1 MPRKSNPDLKRP
13 PLTREIVLAAINR
26 IGGAASKQDL
36 ARALDVRG
44 DERVELRAIL
54 KDLEAEGALG
64 RTGKRAFA
72 SATALPESGV
82 MDVIDRD
89 ADGEL
94 LGRMRGKDGL
104 FGPTVRLAPG
114 AMRGGKPGE
123 VAIGIGD
130 RVMVRVVREDDGPV
144 ARVTKK
150 LGQSAHR
157 ILGVYRSDGR
167 GRGGGRVEPADR
179 KARQDLMIL
188 PEHVFG
194 ATDGDLVLVELH
206 IGARPQ
212 GPKRGVIKE
221 VVGRLDDPRAAS
233 ILAIHAH
240 GIPMG
245 FSEDEEAQARA
256 AQKPTLHGRTDL
268 RHLPLITIDPEDA
281 RDHDDAVFAQ
291 ADDDPKNAG
300 GWRVWVAIA
309 DVAAY
314 VTANSALDRGALKRG
329 NSTYFPDRV
338 APMLP
343 ETLSADLC
351 SLREGEERACLA
363 VEAVFDKSG
372 QKKSHRFV
380 RGLMKSAAKLSYAQA
395 QAAFDNTPG
404 PKAAPLMD
412 QIIKPLWDAY
422 QCMKIG
428 REKRAP
434 LEIQSSEHRIT
445 FGPDGRVNGVR
456 KRETLEA
463 NKLIEEM
470 MVMANV
476 CAAETLEA
484 KRTPLL
490 YRVHDKPSDTKL
502 AALTDF
508 LSTVD
513 LQWAQGQVVLPARF
527 NRLLQLAAQTEHG
540 AIVNEVVLRTQAQ
553 AVYSPDNIGHFGLN
567 LGRYAHFTSPI
578 RRYADVIVHRGLVR
592 ALGLGKD
599 GLTQDEEGR
608 LEEIAEHITMC
619 ERRSMA
625 AEREA
630 TERYIAA
637 FLADRVGAT
646 FEGRISGVT
655 RFGLFVKLIETN
667 ADGLVPISSL
677 DERYF
682 HDEGAHALV
691 GERSGRQFK
700 LGQKVEVR
708 LEDAVPVSGGL
719 LFAMLSEPEAGV
731 PGAKRRP
738 TPARTPFSRAPGRS
752 GPKPKHAGPKHAG
765 PKQVGPKQAGPKQ
778 ASAGKNVAERKN
790 SKKKKK
796 R

>member
-1 MPRKSNPDLKRP
+1 MPKIQKTPHLKRP

-36 ARALDVRG
+36 ARALDVVG
-44 DERVELRAIL
+44 DERKALRAIL
-54 KDLEAEGALG
+54 KELEAEGALG

-72 SATALPESGV
+72 SATSLPDSGV
-82 MDVIDRD
+82 MDVVDRD

-114 AMRGGKPGE
+114 TARGGKPGE
-123 VAIGIGD
+123 VAVGVGD
-130 RVMVRVVREDDGPV
+130 RVLVRVVREDDGPV

-150 LGQSAHR
+150 LGQSAHH
-157 ILGVYRSDGR
+157 ILGVFRASDDPRAR
-167 GRGGGRVEPADR
+167 GAGRVEPADR
-179 KARQDLMIL
+179 KVRHDLMIF

-194 ATDGDLVLVELH
+194 AKDGDLVLCELH
-206 IGARPQ
+206 TGGRAH
-212 GPKRGVIKE
+212 GPKRGVVKE
-221 VVGRLDDPRAAS
+221 IVGRMDDPRAAS

-245 FSEDEEAQARA
+245 FSEEEEAQARA
-256 AQKPTLHGRTDL
+256 AKKPTLQGRTDM

-291 ADDDPKNAG
+291 PDDDPKNAG

-314 VTANSALDRGALKRG
+314 VTPNSALDRGALKRG

-343 ETLSADLC
+343 ESLSADLC
-351 SLREGEERACLA
+351 SLREGEDRACLA
-363 VEAVFDKSG
+363 VEAVFDKTG
-372 QKKSHRFV
+372 AKKSHRFV

-395 QAAFDNTPG
+395 QAAFDGKPDA
-404 PKAAPLMD
+404 KAAPLVD
-412 QIIKPLWDAY
+412 AILKPIWDAY
-422 QCMKIG
+422 QCMKLG
-428 REKRAP
+428 REKRSP
-434 LEIQSSEHRIT
+434 LEIQSSEHRII
-445 FGPDGRVNGVR
+445 FGENGKITGVR

-490 YRVHDKPSDTKL
+490 YRIHDKPSDTKI
-502 AALTDF
+502 AALSDF
-508 LSTVD
+508 LSTVN
-513 LQWAQGQVVLPARF
+513 LSWAHGQVVMPARF
-527 NRLLQLAAQTEHG
+527 NRLLQLSASTEHA

-567 LGRYAHFTSPI
+567 LSRYAHFTSPI

-592 ALGLGKD
+592 ALGLGKE
-599 GLTQDEEGR
+599 GLTQEEETR

-655 RFGLFVKLIETN
+655 RFGLFVKLLETN

-691 GERSGRQFK
+691 SERSGRQFR

-719 LFAMLSEPEAGV
+719 LFAMLSDPEPPA

-738 TPARTPFSRAPGRS
+738 PPGRASFSRPSLSGPSKKRSGAPGRKAPP
-752 GPKPKHAGPKHAG
+752 G
-765 PKQVGPKQAGPKQ
+765 
-778 ASAGKNVAERKN
+778 
-790 SKKKKK
+790 KKKK

>member
-1 MPRKSNPDLKRP
+1 MPKSPKSSKKSELKRP
-13 PLTREIVLAAINR
+13 PLTRDVVLAAIKR

-36 ARALDVRG
+36 ARALAITG
-44 DERVELRAIL
+44 DERTALRAIL
-54 KDLEAEGALG
+54 KELESDGALA

-72 SATALPESGV
+72 SAEALPESGA
-82 MDVIDRD
+82 MDVVDRD
-89 ADGEL
+89 GDGEL

-104 FGPTVRLAPG
+104 FGPVVRLAPG
-114 AMRGGKPGE
+114 TARGGKPGE
-123 VAIGIGD
+123 GAVGIGD
-130 RVMVRVVREDDGPV
+130 RVLVRIVREDGEPV

-157 ILGVYRSDGR
+157 ILGVFRASDDPRAR
-167 GRGGGRVEPADR
+167 GASRVEPADR
-179 KARQDLMIL
+179 KAKHDLMIF

-194 ATDGDLVLVELH
+194 AKDGDLVLVELH
-206 IGARPQ
+206 QGGRPH

-233 ILAIHAH
+233 ILAIHSH

-245 FSEDEEAQARA
+245 FSDEEEAQARA
-256 AQKPTLHGRTDL
+256 AKKPTLAGRMDL

-291 ADDDPKNAG
+291 PDADPKNPG

-309 DVAAY
+309 DVSAY
-314 VTANSALDRGALKRG
+314 VTPGSPLDRGALRRG

-351 SLREGEERACLA
+351 SLREGEDRACLA
-363 VEAVFDKSG
+363 VEAVFDKTG
-372 QKKSHRFV
+372 NKKSHRFV
-380 RGLMKSAAKLSYAQA
+380 RGLMKSAAKLSYAEA
-395 QAAFDNTPG
+395 QAAFDGAPSE
-404 PKAAPLMD
+404 KAAPLMA
-412 QIIKPLWDAY
+412 QIITPLWNAY
-422 QCMKIG
+422 QCMKLG
-428 REKRAP
+428 REKRSP
-434 LEIQSSEHRIT
+434 LAIQSSEHRIF
-445 FGPDGRVNGVR
+445 FGPDGRVAGVR

-490 YRVHDKPSDTKL
+490 YRVHDKPSDAKI

-508 LSTVD
+508 LGTVG
-513 LQWAQGQVVLPARF
+513 LNWAQGQVVLPARF
-527 NRLLQLAAQTEHG
+527 NRLLELAASTENA

-578 RRYADVIVHRGLVR
+578 RRYADVIVHRGLIR

-599 GLTQDEEGR
+599 GLTPDEEGR
-608 LEEIAEHITMC
+608 LEEIAEQITMT

-655 RFGLFVKLIETN
+655 RFGLFVKLLDTN

-691 GERSGRQFK
+691 GERSGRQYK

-719 LFAMLSEPEAGV
+719 LFAMLSDPEAAT

-738 TPARTPFSRAPGRS
+738 APSSGFPRPTFQKKGARGPAAKAKPPF
-752 GPKPKHAGPKHAG
+752 
-765 PKQVGPKQAGPKQ
+765 
-778 ASAGKNVAERKN
+778 
-790 SKKKKK
+790 KKKKK